1 MCPLED
7 STTEKHPRAID
18 SIPEQNR
25 QAIEKNIFYSINVRF
40 KDFRYTIIKSDS
52 I

>member
-25 QAIEKNIFYSINVRF
+25 QAIKKNTQKMASFQPSY
-40 KDFRYTIIKSDS
+40 
-52 I
+52 